1 MPHHQA
7 IEITGITPAS
17 EFPACPPETWG
28 ETGIAGTLIIPC
40 PEPDIRRILSAY
52 AAAIVTGHK
61 ILCTPAGQRLV
72 VHAAVTFTVHFQS
85 ATGLATRHT
94 ASLCLPACLAIPLEG
109 SCHVKKVHLLIEDV
123 SVWRLCLRSI
133 AVTALIA
140 AYPEFG
146 SCQRDGEG
154 CIRCDIKIRS
164 GSGERA

>member
-17 EFPACPPETWG
+17 EFPACPPQAWG
-28 ETGIAGTLIIPC
+28 ETVIAGTLMIPC
-40 PEPDIRRILSAY
+40 PEPDIRRILSAC
-52 AAAIVTGHK
+52 AAAVVTGHNV
-61 ILCTPAGQRLV
+61 LCTPAGRRLV
-72 VHAAVTFTVHFQS
+72 VHAAITFTVHFQA

-94 ASLCLPACLAIPLEG
+94 ASLCLPACLAIHLDG

-123 SVWRLCLRSI
+123 SVWRLSPRSI

-146 SCQRDGEG
+146 SCHRDSED

-164 GSGERA
+164 GADERA